1 MEKEKGQIGQGY
13 WIFIRQKIR
22 RQFFFGEKFV
32 LFPTDGN
39 SDIKSTRRKFLL
51 FLTEGNFHPD

>member
-32 LFPTDGN
+32 LFPTGEKLRYKKH
-39 SDIKSTRRKFLL
+39 S
-51 FLTEGNFHPD
+51 